1 MFADCRR
8 VAARAGRHT
17 MSPMK
22 NTALAVLIVTLG
34 LFASIHLGNADAVS
48 AMAPAS
54 GQAKAAGSG

>member
-1 MFADCRR
+1 
-8 VAARAGRHT
+8 